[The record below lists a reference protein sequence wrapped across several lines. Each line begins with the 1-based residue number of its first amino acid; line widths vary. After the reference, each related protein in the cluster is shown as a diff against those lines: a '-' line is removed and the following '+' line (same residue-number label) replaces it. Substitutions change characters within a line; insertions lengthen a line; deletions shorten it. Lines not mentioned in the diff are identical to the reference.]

1 MRNQEIADIF
11 YQIADL
17 LEIKDELPFK
27 VRAYRR
33 AAQRI
38 ETLDG
43 DIEEIYRDGRLREI
57 PGIGEAL
64 AKKIGEIIETGK
76 LQYLERLKKEI
87 PEGIVRLMGIPGLGP
102 KKTAVLYKKLGI

>member
-1 MRNQEIADIF
+1 MKNQEISNIF
-11 YQIADL
+11 YEIADL
-17 LEIKDELPFK
+17 LEIKGEMPFK

-38 ETLDG
+38 ETLED
-43 DIEEIYRDGRLREI
+43 DIEEIYREGKLREI

-76 LQYLERLKKEI
+76 LEYLEKLRRENPKS
-87 PEGIVRLMGIPGLGP
+87 IVELMSIPGLGTN
-102 KKTAVLYKKLGI
+102 KTAVLYR